1 MLESLSGIL
10 IPVAIVAGIIIVI
23 LGVWRKVPQDKAM
36 VVTGLKK
43 RVISGRGG
51 IVIPLLEQS
60 DRISLENIAVPL
72 KTNESLDSN
81 GVPINTDGVA
91 VIKVKSDEKSVLI
104 AVEQF
109 NVSDMDKT
117 ISVIEKTVKDVLE
130 GKLREIVSKMT
141 IEQIYSNREEF
152 ANQVEQ
158 VAKVD
163 IAKMGLEIVT
173 FTIRDI
179 TDSNGYLKALGAKQ
193 IAEVKKNAAI
203 AEAEAKREEMQRTSE
218 AKRLGEEAQ
227 LKADTEIAAAKKEKE
242 LKVQEFKG
250 EEKKAQAKADLAYEV
265 EENIVRKQVIDATKN
280 AELLEEQRQTE
291 IAEQQAKKKEMEL
304 NATVKKVAEADRF
317 GEEQKA
323 EADKYAKIQ
332 EATAEA
338 ERVRIL
344 GEAEAA
350 AIRAKGQAT
359 ADAMKAEA
367 EAMKEKA
374 EAYKAYGDAAIVQMF
389 VDKLPEIA
397 KNVAEPL
404 SKTDKMVIIDNGGEG
419 GASKLTKN
427 VTNIMAQVPEVV
439 DSLTGINL
447 VDLIKNFTNK
457 SEGNSETASDS
468 EDKVSKE
475 DINKTLSNIVDK
487 LNLLDDD
494 DNEDKKDA

>member
-1 MLESLSGIL
+1 MLESLSGLL
-10 IPVAIVAGIIIVI
+10 IPVAIVAGVIIVI

-60 DRISLENIAVPL
+60 DKISLENIAVPL

-227 LKADTEIAAAKKEKE
+227 LKADTEIAAARKEKE

-350 AIRAKGQAT
+350 AI
-359 ADAMKAEA
+359 
-367 EAMKEKA
+367 
-374 EAYKAYGDAAIVQMF
+374 
-389 VDKLPEIA
+389 
-397 KNVAEPL
+397 
-404 SKTDKMVIIDNGGEG
+404 
-419 GASKLTKN
+419 
-427 VTNIMAQVPEVV
+427 VV
-439 DSLTGINL
+439 
-447 VDLIKNFTNK
+447 
-457 SEGNSETASDS
+457 
-468 EDKVSKE
+468 
-475 DINKTLSNIVDK
+475 
-487 LNLLDDD
+487 
-494 DNEDKKDA
+494 